1 LSSTIE
7 SDKSKE
13 KRPAKVLKFAA
24 LFERSHPWSE
34 LMPTMSPQEVTQL
47 LADWGKGD
55 SSALDRLLPLVHGE
69 LRKIAR
75 RQMSQERPGHTL
87 QATALINEAYLKLLG
102 QERYEW
108 HNGAHFFAVCAQI
121 MRHILIDHA
130 RAHAR
135 DKRGGGAI
143 QVSLDNVA
151 VIAEAKAEHLIALDE
166 ALGSLEQLDAQ
177 KAKIVEL
184 RHFGGLSIDETAEV
198 LNISPRTVR
207 REWQRSKAW
216 LYRMISEGT
225 ADETRPLAK
234 D

>member
-1 LSSTIE
+1 MKKATDQNESGHLS
-7 SDKSKE
+7 
-13 KRPAKVLKFAA
+13 AKIRRV
-24 LFERSHPWSE
+24 
-34 LMPTMSPQEVTQL
+34 PTVSSQEITRL

-55 SSALDRLLPLVHGE
+55 RSALEKLLPLVHAE
-69 LRKIAR
+69 LRQIAR

-102 QERYEW
+102 QEGFEW
-108 HNGAHFFAVCAQI
+108 HNRAHFFAACAQI

-143 QVSLDNVA
+143 KVSLNDADAAVA
-151 VIAEAKAEHLIALDE
+151 GEKAEQLIALEE
-166 ALGSLEQLDAQ
+166 ALRFLERVDPQ
-177 KAKIVEL
+177 KGRIVEL
-184 RHFGGLSIDETAEV
+184 RYFGGLSIEETAEV

-216 LYRMISEGT
+216 LYRMIVEGSP
-225 ADETRPLAK
+225 DETRPLAK
-234 D
+234 G